1 VLQPP
6 LIWLNFFLNDGLNH
20 PIYRIACKPNLNPNG
35 LVAQA
40 EIGVYIARS
49 SAFTRQSAALVPCR
63 LKAELQTGQ
72 FADASYFTSV
82 LQNRSMRSKPFSRF
96 AMLVA

>member
-1 VLQPP
+1 LTSFKGKHGFYKIRKSAHFLQFR
-6 LIWLNFFLNDGLNH
+6 LW
-20 PIYRIACKPNLNPNG
+20 NLETPSNG